1 MVNDVEEKQASRLP
15 PQYQRYSLLQK
26 GRSGAFPIVFGIAK
40 KFYWTS
46 NAAAAREK
54 TNKKM

>member
-40 KFYWTS
+40 KLLDVQRRRR
-46 NAAAAREK
+46 ARK
-54 TNKKM
+54 DK